1 MDGEEGAA
9 AKAVDEADGRQKRA
23 SREKQIEEDETD
35 RGFLASY
42 V

>member
-1 MDGEEGAA
+1 MDGAVGTT
-9 AKAVDEADGRQKRA
+9 AKVGDEADGRQKRA